1 MIFVFVVLAGNLYAQ
16 QIKVTRDFGIWI
28 GAEYEKKIF
37 KNYDLS
43 LEQQIRTYKNSSVL
57 DDYLFDVGLKCP
69 INKKFNLGANVR
81 YTYNNKRVKETENNF
96 RYNLDIGY
104 KKKLNQKIR
113 FHYRLR
119 YQKEYINHYR
129 NIYYRIKG
137 LASQNIYSFGIRN
150 KVKIMF
156 NQSKKS
162 KFYTSAELFRL
173 IENFREP
180 YFNKICFNIGKET
193 KLKIGNL
200 DYSIGFEQELYSDFP
215 YSFFYFKT
223 IYSFKR

>member
-1 MIFVFVVLAGNLYAQ
+1 
-16 QIKVTRDFGIWI
+16 
-28 GAEYEKKIF
+28 
-37 KNYDLS
+37 
-43 LEQQIRTYKNSSVL
+43 
-57 DDYLFDVGLKCP
+57 
-69 INKKFNLGANVR
+69 
-81 YTYNNKRVKETENNF
+81 
-96 RYNLDIGY
+96 
-104 KKKLNQKIR
+104 
-113 FHYRLR
+113 
-119 YQKEYINHYR
+119 
-129 NIYYRIKG
+129 
-137 LASQNIYSFGIRN
+137 
-150 KVKIMF
+150 MF